1 MPVPR
6 DIQLTAVE
14 AQLRMAIRDA
24 VNRPS
29 RKPFYWGGLTGYQQ
43 LEDLA
48 QALRSVPTEAETAY
62 LHRLAFQVNRVL
74 EKNRRLA
81 QDVAEAHHW
90 LGQIAGCLR
99 YPPSSFLLQKPSTGD
114 QVRQEMEALL
124 HTFQPNLHRQPA
136 QAALYHSW
144 HRLWKT
150 CGANLLPCY
159 DIVGLPAD
167 NLQLEACFAQLRHR
181 QRRISGCKSTQPLR
195 NFGQFQ
201 VLFDAHTETELLK
214 QIRQVS
220 QADFQ
225 SRRHRL
231 AQAEEPRQTLYRLH
245 RDPLATAQR
254 LVALHAARRAQLSYQ
269 ASAPTP

>member
-1 MPVPR
+1 MGWTDR
-6 DIQLTAVE
+6 
-14 AQLRMAIRDA
+14 
-24 VNRPS
+24 
-29 RKPFYWGGLTGYQQ
+29 TGYQQ
-43 LEDLA
+43 LEGMA
-48 QALRSVPTEAETAY
+48 QALGSVPTEAETAY

-81 QDVAEAHHW
+81 QDVAEAHRW
-90 LGQIAGCLR
+90 LSQMADCLR
-99 YPPSSFLLQKPSTGD
+99 YPPSSFSLHKPPTGD
-114 QVRQEMEALL
+114 QVRQEMETLL
-124 HTFQPNLHRQPA
+124 QTFLPNLHRQPA
-136 QAALYHSW
+136 QAALYHAW

-150 CGANLLPCY
+150 CGANLLLCY

-195 NFGQFQ
+195 DFGQFQ
-201 VLFDAHTETELLK
+201 VLFDAHSEPELLQ
-214 QIRQVS
+214 QIQQVS

-254 LVALHAARRAQLSYQ
+254 LVAQHAARRAQLTYQ